1 MQMSR
6 IQFRFKNSQKQSNVI
21 EGFRTG
27 GTDRASLNRRYLDIA
42 NQQNKALRSYR
53 SMDNKITGQIND
65 PNRRSL
71 GSFDMDKA
79 KQKQE
84 QYRSQQ
90 RLLGQEIKK
99 NLEFHKRYNPD
110 FEIRNHTTKQ

>member
-27 GTDRASLNRRYLDIA
+27 DISRKSYLDDA
-42 NQQNKALRSYR
+42 NQHNKALRAYR
-53 SMDNKITGQIND
+53 SMENKITGQIND
-65 PNRRSL
+65 PNRRPL

-79 KQKQE
+79 KLKQE

-90 RLLGQEIKK
+90 RLLGQQIRKD
-99 NLEFHKRYNPD
+99 LEMHKRYNPD